1 MDEVDHIVSFSFDR
15 FHIGRRRVWVF
26 TVFFFLCY
34 YMLLPAHF
42 GFLGMLRDS
51 FYICIVPVLV
61 AAVLYF
67 RRFRDG
73 TEFKL
78 LFAFWIWFWFSRAL
92 NGSPT
97 LDHDFWLFFELSLML
112 PFFALGP
119 ALTKME
125 REGFLDWLSAL
136 IGGFY
141 FIIGLVALVAFLR
154 HSLYT
159 LPFTDAQIGFSPETG
174 YLRLMI
180 LLEDTSITA
189 FWYLIALSLMIY
201 QFFHCPKKF
210 WRVPI
215 LLSAVLDLLVIAAL
229 SSRSVWLCAALTFAL
244 LAVMLLLK
252 SLLQRKSCVLRFAVV
267 LVAAVLVLIVS
278 YKGCALCADA
288 MNTLSYKISDSQR
301 SPLEPAQQSALAEG
315 TVRSEA
321 YAFLRPMVL
330 SSGSIEGSG
339 ALTPLHGEDQSDPQ
353 TASDNL
359 NYVSFS
365 RRQIWYGALQTIR
378 TNPSI
383 LWRGHICDSVIMAAY
398 RFIALDGTGQIP
410 WNFYNSFI
418 QVLMTTGIPGLALVL
433 SFLALVLYRGL
444 RFSLGVGAP
453 LGIRTLV
460 LPVLATMPY
469 FMLEAGL
476 FSVIDIRTL
485 FYFLMCGMTVASSR
499 EYG

>member
-15 FHIGRRRVWVF
+15 FHIGRRKLWAF
-26 TVFFFLCY
+26 TVFFFLGY
-34 YMLLPAHF
+34 YMLAPAQF
-42 GFLGMLRDS
+42 GFLGELRDS
-51 FYICIVPVLV
+51 LYICVVPVFV

-67 RRFRDG
+67 HEFQDG

-92 NGSPT
+92 NGSPV
-97 LDHDFWLFFELSLML
+97 LDHDFRNFFELSLML

-141 FIIGLVALVAFLR
+141 FVIGLLALVAFLR

-174 YLRLMI
+174 YLNLMI
-180 LLEDTSITA
+180 LQDNASITA

-201 QFFHCPKKF
+201 QFFHCEKKL
-210 WRVPI
+210 WRVPV

-229 SSRSVWLCAALTFAL
+229 NSRSVWLCAALTFAL

-252 SLLQRKSCVLRFAVV
+252 FLQRKSIFLRLAVV
-267 LVAAVLVLIVS
+267 LAAATLVLIVS

-301 SPLEPAQQSALAEG
+301 SPLEPAQQSAVAEG

-321 YAFLRPMVL
+321 CAFLRPMVL
-330 SSGSIEGSG
+330 SSGRTEGSG
-339 ALTPLHGEDQSDPQ
+339 ALTLLRSDDQSDPP

-398 RFIALDGTGQIP
+398 GFIADDAAGEIP
-410 WNFYNSFI
+410 WNFYNSLI
-418 QVLMTTGIPGLALVL
+418 QVLMTTGLPGLTLVL
-433 SFLALVLYRGL
+433 SFLALVLVRAL
-444 RFSLGVGAP
+444 RLSLCVGAP
-453 LGIRTLV
+453 LGIRILV

-499 EYG
+499 EYA

>member
-97 LDHDFWLFFELSLML
+97 LDHDFWLFFELSLIL

-141 FIIGLVALVAFLR
+141 FIIGLVALVAFLC

-180 LLEDTSITA
+180 LLGDTSITA

-201 QFFHCPKKF
+201 QFFHCKKKL

-229 SSRSVWLCAALTFAL
+229 RSRSVWLCTALTFVL

-252 SLLQRKSCVLRFAVV
+252 SLQRKSFFLRFAAV
-267 LVAAVLVLIVS
+267 LVAAVLVLIAS

-301 SPLEPAQQSALAEG
+301 SPLEPAQQSAVAEG

-321 YAFLRPMVL
+321 YASLRPMVL
-330 SSGSIEGSG
+330 SSGRTEGAG
-339 ALTPLHGEDQSDPQ
+339 ALTLLRGEEQSDPQ
-353 TASDNL
+353 TESDNL

-398 RFIALDGTGQIP
+398 RFIAHDAAGEIP

-418 QVLMTTGIPGLALVL
+418 QVLMTTGLPGLALVL
-433 SFLALVLYRGL
+433 LFLALVLYRGL
-444 RFSLGVGAP
+444 RFSFCVGAP
-453 LGIRTLV
+453 FSLRTLA
-460 LPVLATMPY
+460 LPIAATMPY

-476 FSVIDIRTL
+476 FSSIDVRTL
-485 FYFLMCGMTVASSR
+485 FFFLMCGMTVASAR

>member
-1 MDEVDHIVSFSFDR
+1 MLFP
-15 FHIGRRRVWVF
+15 IGISQIGVLQD
-26 TVFFFLCY
+26 TFL
-34 YMLLPAHF
+34 L
-42 GFLGMLRDS
+42 
-51 FYICIVPVLV
+51 CIVPVLV
-61 AAVLYF
+61 AAVFYF

-73 TEFKL
+73 TEYKL
-78 LFAFWIWFWFSRAL
+78 LFVYWIWFWLSRAL
-92 NGSPT
+92 NGSPL
-97 LDHDFWLFFELSLML
+97 LDHDFRVFFDLSLML
-112 PFFALGP
+112 PFFAFG
-119 ALTKME
+119 AAMTKTE
-125 REGFLDWLSAL
+125 RVRFLDWLSAV

-141 FIIGLVALVAFLR
+141 FIIGMIALVAFLNR
-154 HSLYT
+154 SMYEIPALGGK
-159 LPFTDAQIGFSPETG
+159 IGIVREASYARINFFDIHPNISA
-174 YLRLMI
+174 Y
-180 LLEDTSITA
+180 
-189 FWYLIALSLMIY
+189 WYLISLILMIY

-244 LAVMLLLK
+244 LAIMLLLK

-301 SPLEPAQQSALAEG
+301 SPLEPAQQSAVAEG